1 MQPEPF
7 AELVR
12 DDSLD
17 ICLPMFW
24 GALMASGV
32 NLPWSTL
39 KVKGPHRLMW
49 PFLCVMTCVY
59 VKACAGL
66 IVTNIRAGEV
76 INNRHVVG
84 SILVYYAYAC
94 FCYGSAIHHNSMLL
108 VILPFGYSV
117 VAGHSV
123 CGVL

>member
-1 MQPEPF
+1 MNP
-7 AELVR
+7 
-12 DDSLD
+12 
-17 ICLPMFW
+17 
-24 GALMASGV
+24 
-32 NLPWSTL
+32 PWSTL

-59 VKACAGL
+59 VKPYAGL

-76 INNRHVVG
+76 LDNRRVVD
-84 SILVYYAYAC
+84 SILIYYAYAC